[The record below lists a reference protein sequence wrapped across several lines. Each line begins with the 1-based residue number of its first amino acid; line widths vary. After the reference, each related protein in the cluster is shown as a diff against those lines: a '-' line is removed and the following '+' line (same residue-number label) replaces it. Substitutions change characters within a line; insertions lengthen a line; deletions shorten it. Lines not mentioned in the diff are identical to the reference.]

1 MYKGLDQDNKSLT
14 LIHCWNKLKDEDKWK
29 TKRRELVEQEK
40 RNKNKKQKVHAQ
52 STPRQQTGAQANDD
66 AHVQAQAEGALVQ
79 EDAEKR
85 PPGEKK
91 AKEALKRGGGE
102 ACMEALDK
110 MWAKKEAFDREKEKK
125 KEERYLASLALEKY
139 RLSLEEKKVESDL
152 LEKEDKIMS
161 MDMTSSS
168 LTPTQLQYYQI
179 MQDKIVARHL
189 SN

>member
-1 MYKGLDQDNKSLT
+1 MYKGLDQENKSFT
-14 LIHCWNKLKDEDKWK
+14 LIHCWNKLKDEEKWK
-29 TKRRELVEQEK
+29 AKRREMGEQNK
-40 RNKNKKQKVHAQ
+40 TNKNKKQKVHAQ
-52 STPRQQTGAQANDD
+52 STPRQQTRGQANND
-66 AHVQAQAEGALVQ
+66 APMQAGEEGALVQ
-79 EDAEKR
+79 EDVEKR
-85 PPGEKK
+85 PPGQKK

-102 ACMEALDK
+102 ACMEALNK

-125 KEERYLASLALEKY
+125 KEERYLASLELEKC

-152 LEKEDKIMS
+152 MEKEDKIMS

>member
-1 MYKGLDQDNKSLT
+1 MYKELDQENKAFT
-14 LIHCWNKLKDEDKWK
+14 LIHCWNKLKDEDNWK

-66 AHVQAQAEGALVQ
+66 APVQAQAEGALVQ

-85 PPGEKK
+85 PPGQKK

-125 KEERYLASLALEKY
+125 KEERYLASLEL
-139 RLSLEEKKVESDL
+139 
-152 LEKEDKIMS
+152 
-161 MDMTSSS
+161 
-168 LTPTQLQYYQI
+168 
-179 MQDKIVARHL
+179 
-189 SN
+189 

>member
-1 MYKGLDQDNKSLT
+1 MYKELDQENKAFT

-29 TKRRELVEQEK
+29 TKRREMADQDK
-40 RNKNKKQKVHAQ
+40 RPKNKKQKVHVQ
-52 STPRQQTGAQANDD
+52 STTMQQTEAQQNGNTP
-66 AHVQAQAEGALVQ
+66 VQAQAEGGPIQQ
-79 EDAEKR
+79 EGEKR
-85 PPGEKK
+85 PLGQKK
-91 AKEALKRGGGE
+91 AKEALKREGGE

-125 KEERYLASLALEKY
+125 KDERFMAALE
-139 RLSLEEKKVESDL
+139 LEKKKVEADL
-152 LEKEDKIMS
+152 MEKEDKIMS

-179 MQDKIVARHL
+179 MQAKIVARHL

>member
-1 MYKGLDQDNKSLT
+1 MYKGLDQENKSFT
-14 LIHCWNKLKDEDKWK
+14 LIHCWNKLKDEDNWK

-179 MQDKIVARHL
+179 MQAKIVARRL

>member
-1 MYKGLDQDNKSLT
+1 MYKELDQDNTAFT

-29 TKRRELVEQEK
+29 TKRREMADQDK
-40 RNKNKKQKVHAQ
+40 RPKNKKQKVHVQTEAQ
-52 STPRQQTGAQANDD
+52 QNGNTP
-66 AHVQAQAEGALVQ
+66 VQAQAKGGPIQQEG
-79 EDAEKR
+79 EKR
-85 PPGEKK
+85 PPGQKK
-91 AKEALKRGGGE
+91 AKEALKRRGGE

-125 KEERYLASLALEKY
+125 KEERFMAALE
-139 RLSLEEKKVESDL
+139 LEKKKVEADL
-152 LEKEDKIMS
+152 MEKEDKIMS

-179 MQDKIVARHL
+179 MQAKIVARHL